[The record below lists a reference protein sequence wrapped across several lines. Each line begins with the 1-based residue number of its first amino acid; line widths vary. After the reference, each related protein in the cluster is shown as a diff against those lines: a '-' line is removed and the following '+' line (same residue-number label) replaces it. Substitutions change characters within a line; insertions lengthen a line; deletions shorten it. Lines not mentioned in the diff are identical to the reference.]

1 MTNIQHKTQ
10 GERQERSST
19 SEPGLHATVASEVL
33 KLRTLAFP
41 KVLGLISIV
50 LSALTAVLFLVTI
63 EATQG
68 DPLEALPAS
77 DVASTALLGVD
88 ATAIVL
94 IVLGGWLVA
103 TEYASGMIHTSMVA
117 TPNRLKLY
125 TAKLIVTA
133 GLGMIAGLLA
143 AVVTLLSAQLVLI
156 AQGIPALNFL
166 DPELLRMSFGSLL
179 MVPFYAILAAAAAF
193 VLRSTGGAV
202 VVTLAVMFMP
212 AVINMLPSA
221 GQELLFPLLPSSA
234 LASISGLAEVGDPA
248 HLVPLLAAVS
258 LLVWWVVFIG
268 FGFARFARRDA

>member
-1 MTNIQHKTQ
+1 MTNIQHKE
-10 GERQERSST
+10 ERQERSST
-19 SEPGLHATVASEVL
+19 SEPSLHATVASEVL
-33 KLRTLAFP
+33 KLRTLTFP

-50 LSALTAVLFLVTI
+50 LFALTAVLFLVTI
-63 EATQG
+63 EVTQG
-68 DPLEALPAS
+68 DRLEELPAS
-77 DVASTALLGVD
+77 DIASTALLGVD

-125 TAKLIVTA
+125 TAKLIVTV
-133 GLGMIAGLLA
+133 GLGVIAGLLA
-143 AVVTLLSAQLVLI
+143 AVVALLSAQLVMI
-156 AQGIPALNFL
+156 AQGLPALNLL

-202 VVTLAVMFMP
+202 VVTLAVMFIP
-212 AVINMLPSA
+212 AVVNMLPPA
-221 GQELLFPLLPSSA
+221 GQELLLPLLPSSA

-248 HLVPLLAAVS
+248 YLVPILAVVS

-268 FGFARFARRDA
+268 FGFVRFARRDA